1 MTVLMSGSVT
11 VLLKVTNSIIQ
22 SDDLTVASGDDDL
35 TIIDIAQVS
44 SWILLAVNN

>member
-1 MTVLMSGSVT
+1 MTVLVSGSVT

-35 TIIDIAQVS
+35 TIIETVLRFHPGFY
-44 SWILLAVNN
+44 LL